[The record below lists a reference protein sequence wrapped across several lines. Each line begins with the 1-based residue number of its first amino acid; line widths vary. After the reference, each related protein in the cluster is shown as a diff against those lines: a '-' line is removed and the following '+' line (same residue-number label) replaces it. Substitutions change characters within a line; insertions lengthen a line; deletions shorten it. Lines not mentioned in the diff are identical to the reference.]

1 MIFLMILKWTKCF
14 KEIIWAIL
22 HMSAFSDSNSF
33 ITVCLGRNY
42 ARKGYEGRQSLSFN
56 SPTI

>member
-14 KEIIWAIL
+14 YEIIWAIL
-22 HMSAFSDSNSF
+22 HMSAFSDSNGF

-42 ARKGYEGRQSLSFN
+42 ARKGYKGRQSL
-56 SPTI
+56 